1 MDSEKMENTPSPTPL
16 SRIGFHYFPDSM
28 HYRESDLDFWLPELK
43 ALGSS
48 WLVIQ
53 SPIDRAIPEPFIYG
67 LCQAG
72 IEPIIQFDLSLSNPP
87 NPADLLPLLESYAR
101 WGARLTLLYDR
112 PNLRSAWSSTG
123 WVQQDLVE
131 RFLDRYIPLAEMTLQ
146 SGLKPISPT
155 LEPGGNY
162 WDLAFLRTMLE
173 SLERR
178 QKNQLLD
185 NLILSAYSWTQGH
198 SLNWGSGG
206 PEHWPEARPY
216 FTPVGE
222 QDHRGFRIFDWYE
235 AIAKARLGK
244 ECPIILLQAG
254 VSADPL
260 KTKGSVE
267 FISQHAE
274 INLAIARLLNGD
286 YAADL
291 TDPQILLEPI
301 SLTVQA
307 CNFWLLA
314 DDPTSRFYSQ
324 AWYQD
329 EGQELPAVKVLKD
342 WLVLPKHSE
351 HHSVPADVDADE
363 EDTLPISH
371 YLLLPTFNGSVADW
385 HLNLIHPFIKKYLP
399 TVGFSIEEA
408 SLAKRVTVIGDEQAF
423 PEGTLEKMRQSG
435 SLVERIDGVG
445 TSIATQL
452 AER

>member
-1 MDSEKMENTPSPTPL
+1 METSPCNSHL

-28 HYRESDLDFWLPELK
+28 HYRESDLSIWLPKLK

-48 WLVIQ
+48 WLIIQ
-53 SPIDRAIPEPFIYG
+53 SPIDRAIPEPFICG

-72 IEPIIQFDLSLSNPP
+72 IEPIIQFDLSLTNPP
-87 NPADLLPLLESYAR
+87 APADLRTLLESYAR
-101 WGARLTLLYDR
+101 WGARMTLLFDR
-112 PNLRSAWSSTG
+112 PNTRSAWPSAG

-146 SGLKPISPT
+146 AGLKPVFPA

-162 WDLAFLRTMLE
+162 WDLAFLRTLLE

-185 NLILSAYSWTQGH
+185 NLVLSAYSWTQGH
-198 SLNWGSGG
+198 SLNWGAGG
-206 PEHWPEARPY
+206 PERWPEARPY
-216 FTPVGE
+216 FTPADE

-254 VSADPL
+254 ISADPL
-260 KTKGSVE
+260 KTKGSEE
-267 FISQHAE
+267 FISQHAD
-274 INLAIARLLNGD
+274 INLSIARLMGGD
-286 YAADL
+286 YANDL
-291 TDPQILLEPI
+291 TDPQNLLEPI
-301 SLTVQA
+301 SQTVLA
-307 CNFWLLA
+307 CNFWLLT
-314 DDPTSRFYSQ
+314 DESTSQFYPQ

-329 EGQELPAVKVLKD
+329 EGQQLPAVKIMND
-342 WLVLPKHSE
+342 WLAQPKHTE
-351 HHSVPADVDADE
+351 HHSIPLDGDE
-363 EDTLPISH
+363 DLQDILPIHH

-385 HLNLIHPFIKKYLP
+385 HLNMIHPFVKKYLP

-408 SLAKRVTVIGDEQAF
+408 AMAKRVTVIGDEQAF
-423 PEGTLEKMRQSG
+423 PEDTLEKMRQNG